1 MHMPLFAKKG
11 NYSVCRC
18 GCLLGDK
25 GMCGRRLF
33 FVLHFLHGGE
43 HVLNV
48 VVFFHSLEEFFY
60 CCATFGIKFL
70 GVGWVVNE
78 LGAGD
83 FEVVVFEI
91 LLNVAVRLKSTGDD
105 DFLFVLVE
113 ILCAAVD
120 KFEFEVF
127 EGHTFFSLNVE
138 VALVGEH
145 KCH

>member
-1 MHMPLFAKKG
+1 MLEIRCRFWRTRSTLTGRSDGRFPEALCLLDAGDGRFASCTCHFFAKKG

-33 FVLHFLHGGE
+33 FDLHFLHGGE

-70 GVGWVVNE
+70 GGGWGVHE
-78 LGAGD
+78 LGAGE
-83 FEVVVFEI
+83 FEVVGFEMRVNRLRGLRGSH
-91 LLNVAVRLKSTGDD
+91 LL
-105 DFLFVLVE
+105 
-113 ILCAAVD
+113 
-120 KFEFEVF
+120 
-127 EGHTFFSLNVE
+127 
-138 VALVGEH
+138 
-145 KCH
+145 

>member
-1 MHMPLFAKKG
+1 MLEIRCCFWRTRSTLTGRSDGSSLEVLCLLDAGDGCFTSCTCHFFAKKG

-25 GMCGRRLF
+25 GMCGGRLF
-33 FVLHFLHGGE
+33 FVVHFLHGGE

-83 FEVVVFEI
+83 FEVVVF
-91 LLNVAVRLKSTGDD
+91 
-105 DFLFVLVE
+105 
-113 ILCAAVD
+113 
-120 KFEFEVF
+120 
-127 EGHTFFSLNVE
+127 
-138 VALVGEH
+138 
-145 KCH
+145 